1 MLAVDAV
8 HGAVVGTA
16 GDEPRPAPRV
26 VLHPAYP
33 SPRPRRA
40 QHVAVT
46 RHHVPVPALA
56 ELLLLGR
63 LQLLLLVLLLLVLL
77 LVLLLLLLVVL
88 LLMLVVL
95 GPVLLAPG
103 VVQTVRPDHAHPA
116 LVLVA
121 GVLLPEIAQIVTWM
135 IKLNAIFTIHQS
147 FHIYLNSNLELY

>member
-8 HGAVVGTA
+8 HGAVVAAA
-16 GDEPRPAPRV
+16 GDEPRPAPGV
-26 VLHPAYP
+26 VLDTAH
-33 SPRPRRA
+33 PRPRRA

-46 RHHVPVPALA
+46 RHHVAVPALA

-77 LVLLLLLLVVL
+77 LLLILLLLLLLMVL
-88 LLMLVVL
+88 LLMLMVL

-103 VVQTVRPDHAHPA
+103 VVQTVRPDDAHPA

-121 GVLLPEIAQIVTWM
+121 GVLLPETTQIVMWM
-135 IKLNAIFTIHQS
+135 MKLNAICNIHIHLLSAKQTYIS
-147 FHIYLNSNLELY
+147 

>member
-8 HGAVVGTA
+8 HGAVVAAA
-16 GDEPRPAPRV
+16 GDEPRPAPGV
-26 VLHPAYP
+26 VLHPAH
-33 SPRPRRA
+33 PRPRPSRA

-46 RHHVPVPALA
+46 RHHIPVPALA

>member
-8 HGAVVGTA
+8 HGAVVAAA
-16 GDEPRPAPRV
+16 GDEPRPAPGV
-26 VLHPAYP
+26 VLDPAH
-33 SPRPRRA
+33 PRPRRA

-77 LVLLLLLLVVL
+77 LLLLLILLLLLLMVL
-88 LLMLVVL
+88 LLMLMVL

-121 GVLLPEIAQIVTWM
+121 GVLLPETTQIVTWM
-135 IKLNAIFTIHQS
+135 MKLNAIFINA
-147 FHIYLNSNLELY
+147 FIFYRNLQLKS

>member
-1 MLAVDAV
+1 M
-8 HGAVVGTA
+8 
-16 GDEPRPAPRV
+16 
-26 VLHPAYP
+26 
-33 SPRPRRA
+33 
-40 QHVAVT
+40 
-46 RHHVPVPALA
+46 PALA

>member
-8 HGAVVGTA
+8 HGAVVAAA
-16 GDEPRPAPRV
+16 GDQPRPAPGV

-77 LVLLLLLLVVL
+77 LVLLLLLLLVVL

-121 GVLLPEIAQIVTWM
+121 GVLLPGT
-135 IKLNAIFTIHQS
+135 
-147 FHIYLNSNLELY
+147 

>member
-8 HGAVVGTA
+8 HGAVVAAA
-16 GDEPRPAPRV
+16 GDEPRPAPGV
-26 VLHPAYP
+26 VLDPAH
-33 SPRPRRA
+33 PRPRRA

-77 LVLLLLLLVVL
+77 LVLLLLLLLLMVL

-121 GVLLPEIAQIVTWM
+121 GVLLPETTQIVTWM
-135 IKLNAIFTIHQS
+135 MKLNAICNIHIHL
-147 FHIYLNSNLELY
+147 FINALIFYRNL